1 MTAIIM
7 SLKVHGLSYIHPD
20 KDILFQNISF
30 SISSGEKCA
39 IVGNNGIGKSTLMS
53 IIAGNTAAATGSVSC
68 DTIPYMIPQHF
79 GQFNGQTVAEALGVA
94 NKLKALSSILDGNAS
109 MDDLTTLND
118 EWDIQERLQ
127 EAFSRWEI
135 GYVSPEMSMSNL
147 SGGEK
152 TKVFLAG
159 LSIYNPSI
167 VLMDEPTNHLDSR
180 GRDLL
185 YEFVGHTNHTLI
197 IVSHDRTLLNML
209 TSIYELSP
217 SGTHYYPMSYNEY
230 KETVEAEKT
239 AIELRLQNRQ
249 KELVKAE
256 KSAQKVM
263 ERQQKHASRGEKQS
277 SKKCLARIA
286 RGGMRDKS
294 ESSTGR
300 LKKIHQEKLQAMKQD
315 VNDLHNSIDKHSAM
329 QVVIGNSQLS
339 ENKRL
344 LDLVNVT
351 YQYPGRDIMWKL
363 SPLNV
368 SIYSGERIWL
378 HGDNGSGK
386 STLLKLITGEL
397 NPSDGKVQ
405 RNIPFNTLYLDQE
418 YSFLNDSLTVYE
430 QLESINGK
438 KPEHELK
445 MLLSRFQFP
454 ASTWDKKCSNLSGGE
469 RMKLSLCCLLVYEKA
484 PDMIIADEPT
494 NNIDISSMEILAATL
509 RNYSGT
515 LLIVSHDEQFVHDI
529 GITRTMLIKK

>member
-1 MTAIIM
+1 MIAIIM
-7 SLKVHGLSYIHPD
+7 SLKVHDLSYIHPN

-30 SISSGEKCA
+30 SISPGEKCA
-39 IVGNNGIGKSTLMS
+39 IVGNNGIGKSILMS

-68 DTIPYMIPQHF
+68 DTTPYLVPQHF
-79 GQFNGQTVAEALGVA
+79 GQFNDKTVADALGVA
-94 NKLKALSSILDGNAS
+94 NKLNALFSILGGNAS
-109 MDDLTTLND
+109 IEDFTVLND

-127 EAFSRWEI
+127 EAFSRWGIE
-135 GYVSPEMSMSNL
+135 YATPDMLMCNL

-159 LSIYNPSI
+159 MSIYNPSI

-180 GRDLL
+180 GRTLL
-185 YEFVGHTNHTLI
+185 YEFVRHTNHTLI
-197 IVSHDRTLLNML
+197 IVSHDRALLNML
-209 TSIYELSP
+209 SSIYELSP
-217 SGTHYYPMSYNEY
+217 SGINYYPMSYNEY
-230 KETVEAEKT
+230 KETVDAKKA
-239 AIELRLQNRQ
+239 AIEARLQTQQ
-249 KELVKAE
+249 KELAKAE

-286 RGGMRDKS
+286 QGGLRDKS

-329 QVVIGNSQLS
+329 QVVIGNSLLS

-344 LDLVNVT
+344 LDLINVT
-351 YQYPGRDIMWKL
+351 HQYPDRNIMWKH
-363 SPLNV
+363 SPLNF

-378 HGDNGSGK
+378 QGDNGSGK

-405 RNIPFNTLYLDQE
+405 MNIPFNTLYLDQE

-445 MLLSRFQFP
+445 MLLSHFQFP

-469 RMKLSLCCLLVYEKA
+469 RMKLSLCCLLVFEKA

-515 LLIVSHDEQFVHDI
+515 LLIVCHDSLFVQEI
-529 GITRTMLIKK
+529 GITRTISI

>member
-1 MTAIIM
+1 MG
-7 SLKVHGLSYIHPD
+7 LKVHGLSYIHPN
-20 KDILFQNISF
+20 KDILFQDISF

-39 IVGNNGIGKSTLMS
+39 IVGDNGVGKSTLLS
-53 IIAGNTAAATGSVSC
+53 IIAGDATAAAGSVSC
-68 DTIPYMIPQHF
+68 DTSPYIIPQHF
-79 GQFNGQTVAEALGVA
+79 GQFNDKTVAGALGVE
-94 NKLKALSSILDGNAS
+94 NKLKALSSILGGNAS
-109 MDDLTTLND
+109 IEDFTVLND

-127 EAFSRWEI
+127 EAFDRWEI
-135 GYVSPEMSMSNL
+135 GHVTHDMFMGNL

-159 LSIYNPSI
+159 LSIFNPSI
-167 VLMDEPTNHLDSR
+167 ILMDEPSNHLDSR
-180 GRDLL
+180 GRALL
-185 YEFVGHTNHTLI
+185 NEFIQRANHTLI

-209 TSIYELSP
+209 SSIYELSP
-217 SGTHYYPMSYNEY
+217 SGMHYYPMSYNEY
-230 KETVEAEKT
+230 KETVDMKRAV
-239 AIELRLQNRQ
+239 IESRLQSQQ

-277 SKKCLARIA
+277 SKKCLARISQGNL
-286 RGGMRDKS
+286 RNKS

-300 LKKIHQEKLQAMKQD
+300 LTKIHQEKVHAIKQD
-315 VNDLHNSIDKHSAM
+315 VNDIQASIARQSAI
-329 QVVIGNSQLS
+329 QVVIGNSQLY
-339 ENKRL
+339 ENKQL

-351 YQYPGRDIMWKL
+351 QKYPDRDTMWSH
-363 SPLNV
+363 SPLNL

-378 HGDNGSGK
+378 QGNNGCGK

-397 NPSDGKVQ
+397 QPTDGYVK
-405 RNIPFNTLYLDQE
+405 RSIPFNVIYLDQE

-445 MLLSRFQFP
+445 MLLTRFQFP

-494 NNIDISSMEILAATL
+494 NNIDISSMDILAATL
-509 RNYSGT
+509 KNYSGT
-515 LLIVSHDEQFVHDI
+515 LLIVSHDELFVKDI
-529 GITRTMLIKK
+529 GITRTISI

>member
-1 MTAIIM
+1 M
-7 SLKVHGLSYIHPD
+7 SLKVHGLSYIHPN

-30 SISSGEKCA
+30 SLSSGEKCA

-68 DTIPYMIPQHF
+68 DATPYMIPQHF
-79 GQFNGQTVAEALGVA
+79 GQFNDQNVAEALGVA

-109 MDDLTTLND
+109 MDDLTALND

-127 EAFSRWEI
+127 EAFSRWGI
-135 GYVSPEMSMSNL
+135 GYVSPDILMCNL

-167 VLMDEPTNHLDSR
+167 VLMDEPTNHLDSG
-180 GRDLL
+180 GRALL
-185 YEFVGHTNHTLI
+185 YEFVRRTNHTLI
-197 IVSHDRTLLNML
+197 IVSHDRALLNML
-209 TSIYELSP
+209 TSIYELSS
-217 SGTHYYPMSYNEY
+217 SGIHYYPMSFNEY
-230 KETVEAEKT
+230 KEVVEAEK
-239 AIELRLQNRQ
+239 AAVEACVQSRQ
-249 KELVKAE
+249 KELAKAE

-286 RGGMRDKS
+286 QGGLRDKS

-300 LKKIHQEKLQAMKQD
+300 LKKIHQEKLRAMKQD
-315 VNDLHNSIDKHSAM
+315 INDLHNSIDKHSAM
-329 QVVIGNSQLS
+329 QVVIGNSQLF

-351 YQYPGRDIMWKL
+351 HQYPNRDIMWKYI
-363 SPLNV
+363 PLNL
-368 SIYSGERIWL
+368 SIYSGERIRL
-378 HGDNGSGK
+378 QGDNGSGK

-397 NPSDGKVQ
+397 TPFEGKVE
-405 RNIPFNTLYLDQE
+405 RNISFSTLYLDQE
-418 YSFLNDSLTVYE
+418 YSFLNGNLTVYE

-469 RMKLSLCCLLVYEKA
+469 RMKLSLCCLLVYEET

-494 NNIDISSMEILAATL
+494 NNIDISSMEILAITL
-509 RNYSGT
+509 NNYSGT
-515 LLIVSHDEQFVHDI
+515 LLIVSHDELFVQDI
-529 GITRTMLIKK
+529 GITRTISI